1 MNDLVIKAL
10 QEELQEID
18 GKIDLLEQYRT
29 SLKNTIEARNALDGL
44 APISLSST
52 PYQPQPVRALTE
64 GPVNRKEQPNT
75 LDMARTVLRN
85 AGTEKS
91 PDDLKVMIRTT
102 YGIDPAK
109 TLDQMLYKRA
119 SAGRE
124 FYKTEDGRFGLLEL
138 RKAPLIQ
145 EIRTPSTVSA

>member
-1 MNDLVIKAL
+1 
-10 QEELQEID
+10 
-18 GKIDLLEQYRT
+18 
-29 SLKNTIEARNALDGL
+29 
-44 APISLSST
+44 
-52 PYQPQPVRALTE
+52 
-64 GPVNRKEQPNT
+64 VNRKEQPNT

-138 RKAPLIQ
+138 RKTPVIQ
-145 EIRTPSTVSA
+145 EIRTPSTASA

>member
-1 MNDLVIKAL
+1 MNDAVIKAL
-10 QEELQEID
+10 EQELAGID
-18 GKIDLLEQYRT
+18 SKIDQLERYRT
-29 SLKNTIEARNALDGL
+29 SIKNTIEARNALDGFVQPGT
-44 APISLSST
+44 A

-138 RKAPLIQ
+138 RKAPLVQ
-145 EIRTPSTVSA
+145 DIRTPSTVSA